1 MCMPYMSTFINTC
14 NSNISVCILEV
25 DLEKVARGTGGFS
38 GADLANLV
46 NQAAIRGSSLGHD
59 GVTNSDLDYARD
71 KILMGMYIA
80 KYRCVFVI
88 EATDMACTNMFY
100 ACTCKST

>member
-1 MCMPYMSTFINTC
+1 MPCTC
-14 NSNISVCILEV
+14 NTNISVCILEV

-46 NQAAIRGSSLGHD
+46 NQAAIRGSSMGRD
-59 GVTNSDLDYARD
+59 GVTNNDLDYARD

-80 KYRCVFVI
+80 KYTACRFVFVSRPAPI
-88 EATDMACTNMFY
+88 MLA
-100 ACTCKST
+100 